1 MFSGAS
7 HKNGGIK
14 FRSGG
19 KLMEAEGGEA
29 IINKQSTSMFRNELS
44 AINQAG
50 GGVKFADGGITRMLD
65 GQIKRQNQSQMT
77 DEDVGR
83 IAEALNSQEVVVTEQ
98 SISSTQK
105 SVSVMESRMSF

>member
-1 MFSGAS
+1 
-7 HKNGGIK
+7 
-14 FRSGG
+14 
-19 KLMEAEGGEA
+19 
-29 IINKQSTSMFRNELS
+29 
-44 AINQAG
+44 
-50 GGVKFADGGITRMLD
+50 MLD